1 MMILSIDINSLREK
15 EKTDVSFF
23 SPLENQNQ

>member
-1 MMILSIDINSLREK
+1 MMILSIDINSLREN
-15 EKTDVSFF
+15 EKTVESFF